1 MDWDCRC
8 IRQSH
13 SFLPLY
19 SVLFSQHFTLVS
31 CPNCEED
38 KGAGKLFIMRKHL
51 EKHLKTKC
59 PKRAYVYPYCRN
71 KGNFTS
77 IKQDHDIICE
87 KKIVA
92 CSNKV
97 NGCALSVARQ
107 KIGEHVSIDCEYSE
121 VACV

>member
-1 MDWDCRC
+1 MQVRC
-8 IRQSH
+8 ANSERGCQWTGTVGALDNHIASC
-13 SFLPLY
+13 
-19 SVLFSQHFTLVS
+19 HFTLVS
-31 CPNCEED
+31 CPNNCEED

-59 PKRAYVYPYCRN
+59 PKRAYVCPYCGN
-71 KGNFTS
+71 KGTFTS

-97 NGCALSVARQ
+97 KGCTLSVA
-107 KIGEHVSIDCEYSE
+107 
-121 VACV
+121 